1 MNKTDLVKAVL
12 NTPSACPEFK
22 EAAQNYLDSIGTDKE
37 KEAGRILVEEAQ
49 EDISPIDG
57 TIQFFATDMAK
68 EIFGEKVAKQ
78 KLEHAKE
85 IKARGAIYCDCPGCV
100 AAKAIIDNKELFN

>member
-57 TIQFFATDMAK
+57 TIQFFCNRYGKRDFRRESCKTEA
-68 EIFGEKVAKQ
+68 
-78 KLEHAKE
+78 
-85 IKARGAIYCDCPGCV
+85 
-100 AAKAIIDNKELFN
+100 